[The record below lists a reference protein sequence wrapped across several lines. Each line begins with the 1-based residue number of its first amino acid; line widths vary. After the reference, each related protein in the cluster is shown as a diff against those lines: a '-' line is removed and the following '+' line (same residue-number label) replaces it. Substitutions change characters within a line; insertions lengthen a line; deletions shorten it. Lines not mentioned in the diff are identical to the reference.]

1 MSAKVTTKGAMKV
14 TVNAG
19 LRNGICIECNV
30 QMEVKD
36 VWIDTKREVDEQIII
51 TPKLLPRAVC
61 PKCGGMTGHLIVRH
75 VSIHA
80 PNPPQCIGFGCLW
93 KFFIDILFSAYL
105 AKYHQKR
112 VTYAGRHR
120 PERSKAILEKYR
132 TGEPAPKTLRQ
143 AVIEILKLKF
153 RR

>member
-1 MSAKVTTKGAMKV
+1 MADKVTTKGAMKV

-36 VWIDTKREVDEQIII
+36 VWIDTKREVEEQIII

-61 PKCGGMTGHLIVRH
+61 PKCGGMMGHLIVKH

-80 PNPPQCIGFGCLW
+80 PNPPQCIKFKCLW
-93 KFFIDILFSAYL
+93 KFFIDTLFTAYL

-112 VTYAGRHR
+112 VTYAQKNR
-120 PERSKAILEKYR
+120 PEKGGNILEKYR
-132 TGEPAPKTLRQ
+132 TGEPAPKTLWQ
-143 AVIEILKLKF
+143 AIKDILILKF